1 VAQTAR
7 REDNGTMHEQREHL
21 LEELRKAEQA
31 LTLLKELE
39 PHLTQSKGTELEGHV
54 RALQQLAQ
62 SLPEGHIVRLVIES
76 ALEPSNVG
84 TVSRARSA
92 LEGEISTLQG
102 ALRYGAT

>member
-1 VAQTAR
+1 
-7 REDNGTMHEQREHL
+7 MHEQREHL

-31 LTLLKELE
+31 LTLLKLLE
-39 PHLTQSKGTELEGHV
+39 PHLTDRKGKELDGHV
-54 RALQQLAQ
+54 RALKQLAQ
-62 SLPEGHIVRLVIES
+62 SLPEGHIVRLEIES
-76 ALEPSNVG
+76 ALEPSNVA

>member
-1 VAQTAR
+1 
-7 REDNGTMHEQREHL
+7 MHEQREHL

-39 PHLTQSKGTELEGHV
+39 PHLTERKGRELEGHV
-54 RALQQLAQ
+54 RPLKQLAQ
-62 SLPEGHIVRLVIES
+62 SLPGDHIVRLEIES

-84 TVSRARSA
+84 TVSRARSS
-92 LEGEISTLQG
+92 LEGEISKLQG

>member
-1 VAQTAR
+1 
-7 REDNGTMHEQREHL
+7 MHDQREHL

-39 PHLTQSKGTELEGHV
+39 PHLTERRGKELEGHV
-54 RALQQLAQ
+54 RALEQLAQ
-62 SLPEGHIVRLVIES
+62 SLPEDHIVRLVIES
-76 ALEPSNVG
+76 ALVPSNVG

>member
-1 VAQTAR
+1 
-7 REDNGTMHEQREHL
+7 MHEQREHL

-31 LTLLKELE
+31 LTLLKLLE
-39 PHLTQSKGTELEGHV
+39 PHLTQRKGRELEGHV

-62 SLPEGHIVRLVIES
+62 SLPGDHIVRLVIES

-102 ALRYGAT
+102 ALRYRAT

>member
-1 VAQTAR
+1 MQ
-7 REDNGTMHEQREHL
+7 EQREHL

-31 LTLLKELE
+31 RDLLRALE
-39 PHLTQSKGTELEGHV
+39 PHLTDKNTADLERHV
-54 RALQQLAQ
+54 RQLQQLAQ
-62 SLPEGHIVRLVIES
+62 SLPEAHIVRLVIES

-92 LEGEISTLQG
+92 IEGEISTLQG

>member
-1 VAQTAR
+1 
-7 REDNGTMHEQREHL
+7 MHEQRAHL

-39 PHLTQSKGTELEGHV
+39 PHLTDRKGRELEGHV
-54 RALQQLAQ
+54 RALKQLAQ
-62 SLPEGHIVRLVIES
+62 TLPEGHIVRSEIES
-76 ALEPSNVG
+76 ALEPSNVS

>member
-1 VAQTAR
+1 
-7 REDNGTMHEQREHL
+7 MHEQREHL
-21 LEELRKAEQA
+21 IEELRKAEQA

-39 PHLTQSKGTELEGHV
+39 PHLTERKGKELEGHV
-54 RALQQLAQ
+54 RALEQRAQ
-62 SLPEGHIVRLVIES
+62 SLPENHIVRLVIES
-76 ALEPSNVG
+76 ALVPTNVG

>member
-1 VAQTAR
+1 
-7 REDNGTMHEQREHL
+7 MHERREHL
-21 LEELRKAEQA
+21 LEELSKAEQA
-31 LTLLKELE
+31 LALLRELE
-39 PHLTQSKGTELEGHV
+39 PHLTQSKGKELADHE
-54 RALQQLAQ
+54 RALKQLAQ
-62 SLPEGHIVRLVIES
+62 SLPEDHIVRLVIES